1 MQKRFWKYVAVLLPG
16 AVLLCWLFMGVY
28 KDRKFGNHRLFV
40 KNSPTLKFSFYAP
53 LGESEFTLNDLD
65 PQRSQEEVMYR
76 KYVEEGGGYRRSIPL
91 GW

>member
-16 AVLLCWLFMGVY
+16 AALLGWLFLGVY

-40 KNSPTLKFSFYAP
+40 KHSPTLKFSFDAP
-53 LGESEFTLNDLD
+53 LGESDFTLNDLG
-65 PQRSQEEVMYR
+65 PQRSYEEVMYR